1 MIKPTPTRPGLFS
14 RFREGLRVGGA
25 AEKPGKSFR
34 FPLHAYGKLPIYK
47 DFIATGLTEPGP
59 REFRAWLDRGFSH
72 RWSVDEDYRST
83 TIPRHNFLL
92 RLPESK
98 TCVAGSMWGSSDEG
112 GLRKF
117 PFALF
122 VSFAPG
128 HPAAEP
134 LAALEYL
141 PTLEARGREIRDG
154 SGAAGSL
161 ASFYAKYRGAEVDC
175 SVKPR
180 ERLLLEAKEELGAF
194 GLPDLAESVMGSETR
209 DLWPGFMTEVERA
222 ASGLERGAGVLRLPI
237 GAGISPARQLKLWI
251 LWLERTVPKR
261 RNSLLGLLYTNDTG
275 RAALFFREI
284 QSEDIL
290 LLHPTKEPAG
300 VLDPLADAR
309 SAAIPSAEAGE
320 SVAQGRPATEV
331 SSDLGPSAS
340 APAFPTTEA
349 VLPTSGTQ
357 AAEPETAQGAI
368 PENAGAFLLTASE
381 EPPSSTSPSATIASG
396 ASPGASPSVPSESEE
411 SPSGV
416 SPVEVLPATT
426 SPSAPSASD
435 ASPAASPLASEPE
448 ESPSEVPPVEVTPST
463 TPPSA
468 PSASEA
474 SPAAPPPAASAPEE
488 SPSVEVTPPT
498 LPSAPSA
505 PEDSLQVF
513 ASEAPV
519 PLPGVSELPPTV
531 TGKGSDGIR
540 SENAE
545 SPANA
550 PAEPT
555 GRPGTESG

>member
-320 SVAQGRPATEV
+320 SVAQGRSATEV
-331 SSDLGPSAS
+331 SSDLGASAS

-349 VLPTSGTQ
+349 VLPTAGTQ

-368 PENAGAFLLTASE
+368 PENAGASLPIASE
-381 EPPSSTSPSATIASG
+381 EPPSTTPPSE
-396 ASPGASPSVPSESEE
+396 ASPGASPSASSAPGE

-416 SPVEVLPATT
+416 SPVEVPPPTT
-426 SPSAPSASD
+426 SPSARSASN

-448 ESPSEVPPVEVTPST
+448 ESPSEVSPVEVTPST

-468 PSASEA
+468 PPASEA
-474 SPAAPPPAASAPEE
+474 SSAASPLSSPAASPSVPSVPEE
-488 SPSVEVTPPT
+488 SLE
-498 LPSAPSA
+498 
-505 PEDSLQVF
+505 VF